1 MALVKMNWHPSTRV
15 LRQFGMLVLP
25 LVCGLFALKARHHLS
40 LSGGLVGLAV
50 IAFTIGLVRPRWL
63 RGLFVGL
70 SLAAFPIGWL
80 MSYALLSLLFFAVF
94 VPAAAIMKL
103 IGHDPMA
110 RKLDRKAESY
120 WIVRKGKSEISR
132 YFRQF

>member
-1 MALVKMNWHPSTRV
+1 
-15 LRQFGMLVLP
+15 P
-25 LVCGLFALKARHHLS
+25 LVSGLFALETHHFNIA
-40 LSGGLVGLAV
+40 GALAG

-70 SLAAFPIGWL
+70 TLVTFPAGWL
-80 MSYALLSLLFFAVF
+80 VSTALLTLLFFAVF

-110 RKLDRKAESY
+110 RKRDPKAESY
-120 WIVRKGKSEISR
+120 WIVRKGKSEIAR

>member
-1 MALVKMNWHPSTRV
+1 MALVKMNWHPSTRI

-25 LVCGLFALKARHHLS
+25 LVCGLFALKTHHINIA
-40 LSGGLVGLAV
+40 GGLAVMAFTVGLA
-50 IAFTIGLVRPRWL
+50 RPQWL

-70 SLAAFPIGWL
+70 TLVTFPVGWL
-80 MSYALLSLLFFAVF
+80 VSYAILTLLFFAVF

-110 RKLDRKAESY
+110 RKLDRKAKSY